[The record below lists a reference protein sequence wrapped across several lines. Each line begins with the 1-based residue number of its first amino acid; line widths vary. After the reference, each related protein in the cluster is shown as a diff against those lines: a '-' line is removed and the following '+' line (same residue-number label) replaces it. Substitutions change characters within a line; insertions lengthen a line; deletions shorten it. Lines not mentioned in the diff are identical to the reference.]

1 MENVKSTA
9 QSLGLPLSILAL
21 MGLDMFFW
29 IGGGSQIIWALADL
43 SDNVLFTFLDQQFH
57 HPKWD
62 GCPIYDLIHVF
73 FLFLIG
79 VQLPY
84 SLEEAFQRRGNKSA
98 VYRHVVKRFILLFF
112 LGLLFNNL
120 LSFNFSTM
128 RWAGVLQR
136 FAFCYLFAALIMLN
150 TSIRMQAIVAGA
162 LLLLHWL
169 MLTLIPVPGYGAGIL
184 TLEGNLAAYLD
195 RLFLPGRL
203 CCYGAG
209 DNEGVLSIISAT
221 STALLGI
228 LAGHWLRHSVS
239 AGKKLKGFLL
249 AGIAGVIAAYFIDI
263 WYPINKYLWTASFVL
278 LTAGWSTLFVGV
290 FHWIID
296 VKDYMKWAVFY
307 IIIGMNPI
315 TLYITQQ
322 LFDFGTIPRI
332 FVRGFIDYLGP
343 VEPLFWVLCLVGTK
357 WLFTY
362 VLYRQ
367 KVFFKL

>member
-1 MENVKSTA
+1 
-9 QSLGLPLSILAL
+9 
-21 MGLDMFFW
+21 
-29 IGGGSQIIWALADL
+29 
-43 SDNVLFTFLDQQFH
+43 
-57 HPKWD
+57 
-62 GCPIYDLIHVF
+62 
-73 FLFLIG
+73 
-79 VQLPY
+79 
-84 SLEEAFQRRGNKSA
+84 
-98 VYRHVVKRFILLFF
+98 
-112 LGLLFNNL
+112 
-120 LSFNFSTM
+120 M

-136 FAFCYLFAALIMLN
+136 FAVCYLFAEVIMLN
-150 TSIRMQAIVAGA
+150 TSIRMQGILAGV
-162 LLLLHWL
+162 LLLVHWL

-184 TLEGNLAAYLD
+184 TPEGNPAAYLD
-195 RLFLPGRL
+195 QPLLPGRL

-209 DNEGVLSIISAT
+209 DNEGILSVISAT

-228 LAGHWLRHSVS
+228 LAGHWLRHTVS
-239 AGKKLKGFLL
+239 TGKKLKGFLI
-249 AGIAGVIAAYFIDI
+249 AGIAGVIAAHIIDI

-296 VKDYMKWAVFY
+296 VKDYTKWAVFF

-315 TLYITQQ
+315 TLYVTQQ

-343 VEPLFWVLCLVGTK
+343 VEPLFRVLCLVGTK